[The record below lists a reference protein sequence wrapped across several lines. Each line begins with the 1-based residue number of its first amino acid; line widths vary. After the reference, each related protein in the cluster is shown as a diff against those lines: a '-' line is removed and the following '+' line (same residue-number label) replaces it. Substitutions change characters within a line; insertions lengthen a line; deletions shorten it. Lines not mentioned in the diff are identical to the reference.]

1 MWRQDHFWQFRFRCR
16 KSAHR
21 CGAKHVSKSTCAK
34 DTMFGALLEVE
45 MSKIYTW
52 LRREAHFEVKMW
64 KKHLEHFWKLRC
76 SKSARRFS
84 AKHISKWKCAKRLRS
99 QSTFGSSDVEKCTP
113 FWAHSQVKSVKNWR
127 SRSTFWIKLRCRKS
141 ARCCGAKHM
150 PKSKCEKH
158 TMFGPLSDVQPH
170 HTTLQLIEISTTI
183 TTETATAT
191 ATTNTTTTITLS
203 YTSLHHTTP
212 LHYHYSHNN
221 NYIYKHNYT
230 TLHPAVVFE
239 VATATTS
246 KSTTPTTFCP
256 SVDLICHPC
265 IVTTHLS

>member
-1 MWRQDHFWQFRFRCR
+1 
-16 KSAHR
+16 
-21 CGAKHVSKSTCAK
+21 
-34 DTMFGALLEVE
+34 
-45 MSKIYTW
+45 
-52 LRREAHFEVKMW
+52 
-64 KKHLEHFWKLRC
+64 
-76 SKSARRFS
+76 
-84 AKHISKWKCAKRLRS
+84 
-99 QSTFGSSDVEKCTP
+99 
-113 FWAHSQVKSVKNWR
+113 
-127 SRSTFWIKLRCRKS
+127 
-141 ARCCGAKHM
+141 
-150 PKSKCEKH
+150 
-158 TMFGPLSDVQPH
+158 MFGPLSDDQPH

-191 ATTNTTTTITLS
+191 TTTTTNTTTTITLS